1 MIDLLIYLTI
11 IVILAIVIWWV
22 LSQVPLPAPLK
33 QILMIVIVVI
43 GAIILIGLLLNF
55 TGHGGIPLR
64 LQ

>member
-1 MIDLLIYLTI
+1 MIDLLVYLAI

-33 QILMIVIVVI
+33 QILMIVVVVI
-43 GAIILIGLLLNF
+43 GAIILVGILLNF

-64 LQ
+64 L